1 MSFIVWLV
9 LGVVIGYLGG
19 LIMRSEPDQGALL
32 STAAGIAGALLA
44 AWLLVPLFGGSP
56 GRGFFSTTAVAA
68 SLLGAVVLVG
78 LLNLVRHGR
87 FR

>member
-1 MSFIVWLV
+1 MSFSVWLL

-19 LIMRSEPDQGALL
+19 LIMRSEPDRGALL

-44 AWLLVPLFGGSP
+44 AWLSAPLFGGSP
-56 GRGFFSTTAVAA
+56 DQSFFSTTAVAA

>member
-1 MSFIVWLV
+1 MSFFVWLL

-19 LIMRSEPDQGALL
+19 LIMRPEADRGALL
-32 STAAGIAGALLA
+32 STAVGIVGALLA
-44 AWLLVPLFGGSP
+44 AWLLAPLLGGSP
-56 GRGFFSTTAVAA
+56 GQGFYSTTAVAA